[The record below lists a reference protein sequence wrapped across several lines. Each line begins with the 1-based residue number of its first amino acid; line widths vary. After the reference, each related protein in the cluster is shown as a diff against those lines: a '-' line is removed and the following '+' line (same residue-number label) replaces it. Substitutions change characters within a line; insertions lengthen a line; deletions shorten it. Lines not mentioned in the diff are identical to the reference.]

1 VGRPPLGR
9 RPAVVQLGDATTKL
23 YEEHADLYDLA
34 FDWDLTAE
42 AAWLREWLGEG
53 CRAVLEPGCGSGRM
67 LVALG
72 RLGLEVVG
80 IDSSPAMIAVAR
92 QRLASAGVSGFVVE
106 GDMTAFDLG
115 RRFDGAVCPI
125 ATITHLAPEALTQHL
140 VCMGAHLRAGS
151 TYLVQLAL
159 YDHASIAAG
168 VPSSHWE
175 TKDETPLRIDWTTEK
190 VDLAAGRSLQ
200 RSRIEIL
207 AGPRRGEVVVED
219 HEMTAWT
226 PETWAAAIATSP
238 FTIEHVFDGAEEPPL
253 PVSEGATGGLLWYD
267 LRRKR
272 DY

>member
-23 YEEHADLYDLA
+23 YEEHPDLYDLA

-253 PVSEGATGGLLWYD
+253 PVSEGVTGGLLWYD